1 MCVRACVRAYV
12 CSCIRVYDANSRSLL
27 ILSPIA
33 DFFPLHYV
41 CACLSPLL
49 SIRIATRSS
58 PPPSSSPLVSP
69 IPLHQATPSVDGR
82 PPFRESVR
90 SRQPSRPLRSQLF
103 RDAAP
108 LWSSVRTIRISVC
121 TRHGEMAAVSE
132 RVAHRVRGPCS
143 LLCKYE
149 LSIIDTNFC

>member
-33 DFFPLHYV
+33 DFFPLHYL

-49 SIRIATRSS
+49 SIRIATRCS
-58 PPPSSSPLVSP
+58 PPPSSSP
-69 IPLHQATPSVDGR
+69 IPLHQATPSVDSR
-82 PPFRESVR
+82 PPFCESVR

-108 LWSSVRTIRISVC
+108 LWSSVRIIRISVC
-121 TRHGEMAAVSE
+121 TRHGEMVAVSE
-132 RVAHRVRGPCS
+132 RVAYLVRRPCS